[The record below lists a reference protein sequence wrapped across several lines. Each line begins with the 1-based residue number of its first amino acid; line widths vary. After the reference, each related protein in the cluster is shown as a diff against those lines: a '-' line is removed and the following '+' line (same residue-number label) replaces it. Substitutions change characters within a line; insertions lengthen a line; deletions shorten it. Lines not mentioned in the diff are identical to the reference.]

1 MLRLLQVYTVTCQW
15 LLLLLSFFLLYKFTS
30 VCNMVQFG
38 CKFWLVVG
46 KKWTAQRKKLPT
58 ILPTNIPNADGLEC
72 TRVLED
78 LFNLIFLKINDEP
91 KFFALASGSS
101 DSISILHSSLF
112 SISQYLIFIFLQ
124 GL

>member
-1 MLRLLQVYTVTCQW
+1 MDIIIIIILYFVQNLQV
-15 LLLLLSFFLLYKFTS
+15 S
-30 VCNMVQFG
+30 VIWYNSAVNFG
-38 CKFWLVVG
+38 LWLVKNG
-46 KKWTAQRKKLPT
+46 QPRGKKLPT
-58 ILPTNIPNADGLEC
+58 ILPTHIPNVDGLEC